1 MFEQWHNYIDEFV
14 LWFTVVVQWYILK
27 VHNCLAVLFAFRGVF
42 LASLFGYSGR
52 WPLHCG
58 REPSWIQSSII
69 TVESPLTATFF
80 RLREVPHFS
89 SGIVERA
96 KRERAWKSPHAR
108 KAIRGGKRGKIFSLF
123 SVVSWCCGHQWRNT
137 KDWKDTEQYP
147 HLNTKANKQYFL
159 QHQETPLFSL
169 SSRVSSFLAWG
180 DFHARSR
187 FIRSTIPEEKW
198 GTTHSLLWTVEQMLR
213 TNDPYTDSS
222 LKRQCCDYPH
232 DNRTVILTW
241 QDFLPDRTADE
252 DLLFTFSIV

>member
-1 MFEQWHNYIDEFV
+1 MFVQWHNYVDEFV

-123 SVVSWCCGHQWRNT
+123 S
-137 KDWKDTEQYP
+137 
-147 HLNTKANKQYFL
+147 
-159 QHQETPLFSL
+159 L
-169 SSRVSSFLAWG
+169 SRRVSSFLAWG

-222 LKRQCCDYPH
+222 LNRQCCDYPH

-241 QDFLPDRTADE
+241 QDFLPDRTADG